1 MLLRGRCC
9 MRCRRSQVTKLG
21 LEGDMEIESDKVE
34 IESRC
39 EVGRTALLSRSYWWG
54 STRHTVRRISLV
66 RRSME

>member
-1 MLLRGRCC
+1 
-9 MRCRRSQVTKLG
+9 
-21 LEGDMEIESDKVE
+21 MEIESDKVE